1 MNKLIAAI
9 KRMPKFSALIAV
21 GASAILIPATLFAWG
36 PDRPTYTMA
45 HPSDHVTF
53 NSITDN
59 PNYGDERQFVTVKDL
74 TAGTSTLNSIDLVEG
89 HEYQAYIYIHNNAS
103 DTLNAS
109 GVGIAKGV
117 KVQSKMPS
125 TVNGSASVAGYVYAS
140 NASPKEV
147 YDTADLKSS
156 KAVTLEYIPGS
167 ASIVTHY
174 YTATLSD
181 SLVTVGNVDMPV
193 GGGVSV
199 GSNDLSGTWK
209 ACLGYAGYIS
219 YKFKVKQPTVVT
231 HPNVDITKTV
241 NGKETDEI
249 KANKPFTYEL
259 TVKNTGDVDLKNV
272 VVTDKSPSTSI
283 TFIGTDHGT
292 ISNNALNYTIPSLK
306 VGASTTIK
314 ITAKAT
320 RYIAGTTTNTA
331 CVNAPE
337 VNPTEP
343 SKNDDCDTA
352 TTTMPTPIEVCEL
365 SSKTVIT
372 INPED
377 FDSAKHSKNLN
388 DCKDIRV
395 CRLSDK
401 SVITITLTEYN
412 QNKDKYSSTLSDCDS
427 TPPVTPPELPHT
439 GAGDI
444 IVSIL
449 GAGSLTAVIGAYIAS
464 RRAHLGA

>member
-21 GASAILIPATLFAWG
+21 GASAIIIPATLFAWG

-174 YTATLSD
+174 YTSALSD
-181 SLVTVGNVDMPV
+181 SLVTVGNVDMPY

-241 NGKETDEI
+241 NGKETEEI
-249 KANKPFTYEL
+249 KANKSFTYEL

-272 VVTDKSPSTSI
+272 VVSDKSPSTGI
-283 TFIGTDHGT
+283 TFMSADHGT
-292 ISNNALNYTIPSLK
+292 ISNNALNYTIPSIK
-306 VGASTTIK
+306 VKEQVTIK

-320 RYIAGTTTNTA
+320 RYIAGVTTNTA

-337 VNPTEP
+337 VNPSEP
-343 SKNDDCDTA
+343 NKSDDCDTA

-365 SSKTVIT
+365 ATKTVIT

-377 FDSAKHSKNLN
+377 FDSAKHSKTLT
-388 DCKDIRV
+388 DCENIKV

-401 SVITITLTEYN
+401 SVTTVTLTEYN
-412 QNKDKYSSTLSDCDS
+412 QNQGKYSTTLSDCDS

-444 IVSIL
+444 IVSLL

>member
-156 KAVTLEYIPGS
+156 KAVTLEYVPGS

-174 YTATLSD
+174 YTSALSD
-181 SLVTVGNVDMPV
+181 SLVTVGNVEMPY

-199 GSNDLSGTWK
+199 GSNDLSGSWK

-231 HPNVDITKTV
+231 HPNVDIVKTV
-241 NGKETDEI
+241 NSKETDKVEV
-249 KANKPFTYEL
+249 NKPFTYEL
-259 TVKNTGDVDLKNV
+259 TVTNSGDVDLTNV
-272 VVTDKSPSTSI
+272 LVTDKAPAGI
-283 TFIGTDHGT
+283 AFISTDHGT
-292 ISNNALNYTIPSLK
+292 ISANALSYTIPSLK
-306 VGASTTIK
+306 VKAQMTIK

-320 RYIAGTTTNTA
+320 KYLAGVTTNTA
-331 CVNAPE
+331 CVSTPVVDSNKPE
-337 VNPTEP
+337 
-343 SKNDDCDTA
+343 CDTA
-352 TTTMPTPIEVCEL
+352 TTTMPTPIQVCEL
-365 SSKTVIT
+365 ATKTVIS

-377 FDSAKHSKNLN
+377 FDSAKHSKNLD
-388 DCKDIRV
+388 DCKDIKV

-401 SVITITLTEYN
+401 TVVTISLTQYN
-412 QNKDKYSSTLSDCDS
+412 ESKDKYSTTLSDCDS

-449 GAGSLTAVIGAYIAS
+449 GAGSLAAVIGAYLAS